1 MKISTVVLA
10 AVLVPAAVT
19 ASAADSAPAYPSKPV
34 RIIAASSPGSAVDI
48 VVRII
53 AQKLSEPFGQQV
65 IVDNRAGAG
74 GNLGADLAA
83 KAPPDGYTLFI
94 GSPAHAINTGLYRKL
109 NYDLLRDFAPVS
121 QVTTGA
127 YMVVVHPSLPAK
139 TLKEL
144 IALAR
149 AKPGQLNYSSAGAGN
164 ATHLAG
170 ELFKSLTKTSIEHV
184 PYKGGGPAMTDLIGG
199 QVQIMF
205 PNLTQAL
212 PQVKT
217 GRLRALAVTSEKR
230 SPSAPDVPTG
240 IEAGVPGYVVTSWF
254 GILAPVGTPREIVMK
269 LNGDL
274 VQILR
279 AADVREKLA
288 GDGAEPVTSTP
299 EQFGIFLKSEVAKWT
314 QVIREAKIAPE

>member
-1 MKISTVVLA
+1 MKISTSCLA
-10 AVLVPAAVT
+10 AVLTSAAAIAPAA
-19 ASAADSAPAYPSKPV
+19 DYPVKPV

-53 AQKLSEPFGQQV
+53 AQKLAEPLGQQV

-74 GNLGADLAA
+74 GNLGAELAA

-94 GSPAHAINTGLYRKL
+94 GSPAHAINTGLYRRL

-144 IALAR
+144 AALAR
-149 AKPGQLNYSSAGAGN
+149 AKPGQLNFSSAGAGN

-217 GRLRALAVTSEKR
+217 GRIRALAVTSEKR

-240 IEAGVPGYVVTSWF
+240 IESGLPGYVVTSWF
-254 GILAPVGTPREIVMK
+254 GILVPAGTPREIVMK

-274 VQILR
+274 VQTLR
-279 AADVREKLA
+279 APDVRDKLA

-299 EQFGIFLKSEVAKWT
+299 EQFGVFLKSEVTKWT